1 MQSPRLAFISRY
13 ADAWYQT
20 GTDLVVGQVHNQDR
34 HKNAGDNERDHLLHR
49 CAITLG
55 TAEVALRNWYCVAS
69 AEQKLHQP
77 YPAAKTST
85 PLLSLQ
91 QNIRSF
97 VTNKPQNKLFCDVI
111 QH

>member
-1 MQSPRLAFISRY
+1 
-13 ADAWYQT
+13 
-20 GTDLVVGQVHNQDR
+20 
-34 HKNAGDNERDHLLHR
+34 
-49 CAITLG
+49 
-55 TAEVALRNWYCVAS
+55 
-69 AEQKLHQP
+69 LHQP